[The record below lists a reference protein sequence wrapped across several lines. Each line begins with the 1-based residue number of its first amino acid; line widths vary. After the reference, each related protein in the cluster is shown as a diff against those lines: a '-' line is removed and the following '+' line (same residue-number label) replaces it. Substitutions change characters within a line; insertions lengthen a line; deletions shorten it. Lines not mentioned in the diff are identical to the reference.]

1 MLDCLISSEA
11 PIIILEEGR
20 RRYYSTMAYFQ
31 RKQNNNNIINQIRN
45 NDPSFTQILIS
56 WPRPVPNDDILFSL
70 LGDDWEGL
78 DQLGECIGRITN
90 LTHINLYFD
99 LNEELP
105 DEDDDDY
112 DEYAEPQALPDN
124 DPRMKQAA
132 LFCRGLAAN
141 TSIQSLYLHT
151 VGNIFSLL
159 NPFFKQNQNLN
170 ELVIHDCKGYYQ
182 WYEDL
187 ISALR
192 DCVSLKCVKIIN
204 MELQGEESG
213 DIFRALRLHQPHLQR
228 LYYPFNSLNR
238 RMFTGVEELTYLLRD
253 SNELHT
259 LDISHNGIVGESLQE
274 GLLQYLGKLRCLNI
288 GGNML
293 SVNDFDGYQALAT
306 LLEDPTCKLEE
317 LHLKYSSFMS
327 PFQGERLRSF
337 ATAMTKN
344 RTLRTLD
351 LGDNSI
357 NAAGW
362 DVFSDVLC
370 NTSSINNTYNSNH
383 TLMQLVTADEV
394 TIENRDTL
402 PGHIEQYLTLNNQHD
417 DKKKVAAIKI
427 MQYHWRDIPMHPF
440 FEWELKCLPVAV
452 NWFDNVPP
460 FPRPRNEIEMS
471 KLQAIYEFVRDMPM
485 ECADGYFGR
494 KKKGSKKRARS

>member
-1 MLDCLISSEA
+1 
-11 PIIILEEGR
+11 
-20 RRYYSTMAYFQ
+20 MAYFQ
-31 RKQNNNNIINQIRN
+31 RKQKNNNIINQIRN

-78 DQLGECIGRITN
+78 EELGDCIGRNTN
-90 LTHINLYFD
+90 VTHINLYFD

-112 DEYAEPQALPDN
+112 DEYAEPQALPEN
-124 DPRMKQAA
+124 DPRMKQVV

-141 TSIQSLYLHT
+141 TSIQSLYLNT

-159 NPFFKQNQNLN
+159 NPFLKQNQNLT

-192 DCVSLKCVKIIN
+192 DSVSLKCVKIIN

-293 SVNDFDGYQALAT
+293 SVNDFDGYQAIAA
-306 LLEDPTCKLEE
+306 LLEDPTCNLEE
-317 LHLKYSSFMS
+317 LYLKASAFMS
-327 PFQGERLRSF
+327 PFQGERLGYF

-362 DVFSDVLC
+362 TLFSDVLC
-370 NTSSINNTYNSNH
+370 DTSSINNTYNSNH

-394 TIENRDTL
+394 PSYQNRDTL
-402 PGHIEQYLTLNNQHD
+402 PPQIQRWLVLNQMN
-417 DKKKVAAIKI
+417 DKKNVASIKI
-427 MQYHWRDIPMHPF
+427 LQHSRHNITMHPF
-440 FEWELKCLPVAV
+440 FEWELKCLPIAV
-452 NWFDNVPP
+452 NWFDAGPGYFRNPP
-460 FPRPRNEIEMS
+460 VIRKEIETS
-471 KLQAIYEFVRDMPM
+471 KLQAIYEFVRGMPV

-494 KKKGSKKRARS
+494 DKKGGKKRARS